1 MKLTQLSLNT
11 RERSEMRSTAA
22 LFKGN
27 LEAKETIEL
36 ALDFGPNDILKRR
49 AILDLLN
56 TSEGIDLREPWRS
69 AWRLIEEFWDESVPE
84 HYYGRLG
91 VYNVRER
98 LRSGER
104 SGALVSAI
112 VDLVVPRL
120 SIESYEG
127 WEELYEGWEE
137 LQFRKLPKQ
146 PKTFRDL
153 FMARLTSGEIIDPS
167 FLGLQELTEGEFLT
181 SLANALD
188 AAVIRG
194 LDIGR
199 RIGWRPHLFLN
210 RVYYVSES
218 ERGKGNDE
226 PDEFE
231 QGIAPSVKLL
241 YSVVSRLVG
250 IDRSAALGFISRWK
264 QQDSPI
270 HLRLWAAMSRDSRIT
285 PSAEVGDFI
294 LHLKKEVFWDIDH
307 HPEIAEL
314 RALRFS
320 ELDNATQK
328 AITQKIRRGPPR
340 HLWPKNEKTDRIE
353 EGRLYWIVRELKR
366 IEVAGAT
373 LPQRDKIWLKSNIG
387 RFPALAKM
395 NRIDEGFFPALAK
408 MNRIDI
414 DEGFLESPQAQRVP
428 SNPDRAF
435 DSLEGIA
442 RLRKLERKL
451 SAPRRGWDEDSAGN
465 ASDWLQEEGN
475 PMRVLRELELS
486 PDGGAEF
493 PQVWERLGWAHSNPE
508 HKSQKTCVRTLLVLL
523 AKLPEKTLSQAIQ
536 GISQWLSCWE
546 KDIVA
551 APEWSVVWHRVW
563 PLAVEAT
570 NAMQLSNQEPDLNI
584 VVSAASYGSAALD
597 TLNTPAG
604 KLVGVFL
611 AACPNLAEN
620 PRPFDDASDLGKM
633 RNDVIN
639 APGRSGLIAKHR
651 MIEALSYFLSADKE
665 WTKEHLIRPL
675 RKDDDGALT
684 LWRAVSRRTRF
695 KNVLN
700 IIGNDMVE
708 RSRDD
713 QLDHNTRHSL
723 AFSLVV
729 ESLHALREGRDPAVA
744 QDRIQ
749 QMIRLLEAEV
759 RTYCAAAITRFV
771 SDLSEENEHSPERLF
786 QAAVKPFLQQVW
798 PPDRLLV
805 SPGISDR
812 LSKLPALTR
821 GEFANA
827 VDTIERFLMPFDCR
841 SMIGYGLYGGDRDPK
856 LSMIDD
862 EAKAEALLRLLDRT
876 VGTADNAVI
885 PYDLGD
891 ALGQVRKVAP
901 DLAQTQKYRRL
912 AMAARRV

>member
-1 MKLTQLSLNT
+1 MKLTQFSLNT
-11 RERSEMRSTAA
+11 RDRSEMRSTAA

-49 AILDLLN
+49 AILDLLS

-69 AWRLIEEFWDESVPE
+69 AWRLIEEFWDESVPK
-84 HYYGRLG
+84 HYGQLG
-91 VYNVRER
+91 VHYVQER

-112 VDLVVPRL
+112 VDLVAPRL
-120 SIESYEG
+120 SIES
-127 WEELYEGWEE
+127 YEGWEE

-241 YSVVSRLVG
+241 YSVVSRLVD

-307 HPEIAEL
+307 HPEIAAL

-328 AITQKIRRGPPR
+328 TITQKIRRGPPR
-340 HLWPKNEKTDRIE
+340 HLWPKNEKADRIE

-387 RFPALAKM
+387 RFPALTKM
-395 NRIDEGFFPALAK
+395 NR
-408 MNRIDI
+408 I
-414 DEGFLESPQAQRVP
+414 DEGFLESPQGQRVP

-451 SAPRRGWDEDSAGN
+451 SAPLHGWGDSPADR
-465 ASDWLQEEGN
+465 AWDWLQEEGN
-475 PMRVLRELELS
+475 PMRVLRDLELS

-493 PQVWERLGWAHSNPE
+493 PKVWERLGWAHSISEN
-508 HKSQKTCVRTLLVLL
+508 KSQKTCVRTLLVLL
-523 AKLPEKTLSQAIQ
+523 AKLPKKTLSQAIQ
-536 GISQWLSCWE
+536 GISQWLSCWK

-584 VVSAASYGSAALD
+584 VLPAASYGSADLD

-620 PRPFDDASDLGKM
+620 PRPFDEASDLGKM

-675 RKDDDGALT
+675 RKDDDGALA
-684 LWRAVSRRTRF
+684 LWRAVSRRTRRTQF
-695 KNVLN
+695 KDVLE

-708 RSRDD
+708 RTKDD
-713 QLDHNTRHSL
+713 QLDRDTRHSL

-771 SDLSEENEHSPERLF
+771 SDLSEEKEHSPERLF

-821 GEFANA
+821 DEFANA

-862 EAKAEALLRLLDRT
+862 KAKAEALLRLLDRT

-901 DLAQTQKYRRL
+901 DLARTQKYRRL

>member
-11 RERSEMRSTAA
+11 RDRSEMRSTAA

-27 LEAKETIEL
+27 LEKKETIEL
-36 ALDFGPNDILKRR
+36 ALSFGPNDILKRR
-49 AILDLLN
+49 AILDLLS

-84 HYYGRLG
+84 HYRRLG
-91 VYNVRER
+91 VHYVQER
-98 LRSGER
+98 LCSGER

-127 WEELYEGWEE
+127 WEEL
-137 LQFRKLPKQ
+137 QFRKLPKQ

-153 FMARLTSGEIIDPS
+153 FLARLTSGEIIDPA
-167 FLGLQELTEGEFLT
+167 FLGLQELTEGEFLI

-199 RIGWRPHLFLN
+199 RIGSSPFLK
-210 RVYYVSES
+210 RVYYASES
-218 ERGKGNDE
+218 DGKEKDD
-226 PDEFE
+226 PDKFV

-241 YSVVSRLVG
+241 YSVISRLVD

-264 QQDSPI
+264 RQDSPI
-270 HLRLWAAMSRDSRIT
+270 HLRLWAAMSRNSQIT
-285 PSAEVGDFI
+285 PAAEVGDFI
-294 LHLKKEVFWDIDH
+294 VRLKKEVLWDIDH

-314 RALRFS
+314 RARRFS

-328 AITQKIRRGPPR
+328 AITKKIRKGPSR
-340 HLWPKNEKTDRIE
+340 HLWPKNAEADHIEKDRLC
-353 EGRLYWIVRELKR
+353 RIVQELKR

-373 LPQRDKIWLKSNIG
+373 LPQHDKIWLESNIG
-387 RFPALAKM
+387 RFTALAKM
-395 NRIDEGFFPALAK
+395 NRIDEGF
-408 MNRIDI
+408 
-414 DEGFLESPQAQRVP
+414 LESPQVRSLQE
-428 SNPDRAF
+428 NPDRSLDA
-435 DSLEGIA
+435 LEGIA
-442 RLRKLERKL
+442 RLQALEKKL
-451 SAPRRGWDEDSAGN
+451 SAPRRGWDDDPAGR
-465 ASDWLQEEGN
+465 AWAWIREEGN
-475 PMRVLRELELS
+475 PMRVLRDMASS

-523 AKLPEKTLSQAIQ
+523 AKLPKKTLSQAIQ

-551 APEWSVVWHRVW
+551 TPGWSVVWHRVW

-570 NAMQLSNQEPDLNI
+570 NAVQPSHQVPDLNV
-584 VVSAASYGSAALD
+584 VVSAASNRRADLD
-597 TLNTPAG
+597 ILNPPAG

-611 AACPNLAEN
+611 AACPNINLAEN
-620 PRPFDDASDLGKM
+620 PRPFDDASDLKKM

-639 APGRSGLIAKHR
+639 APERSGLIAKHR
-651 MIEALSYFLSADKE
+651 MIGALRYFLSADKE
-665 WTKEHLIRPL
+665 WTEEHLIRPL
-675 RKDDDGALT
+675 RRDDDSALA
-684 LWRAVSRRTRF
+684 LWQEVSRQTQF
-695 KNVLN
+695 TDVLN

-708 RSRDD
+708 RTKDD
-713 QLDHNTRHSL
+713 QLDRDTRHSL
-723 AFSLVV
+723 AFSLVI

-744 QDRIQ
+744 QDRIR

-759 RTYCAAAITRFV
+759 RTYCAEAITRFV
-771 SDLSEENEHSPERLF
+771 SDLSEKSEHSPEHLF

-812 LSKLPALTR
+812 LSKLPARTR

-827 VDTIERFLMPFDCR
+827 VDTIERFLMPFD
-841 SMIGYGLYGGDRDPK
+841 SWTMFDYGLYSGDDEPK

-901 DLAQTQKYRRL
+901 DLARTQKYSRL
-912 AMAARRV
+912 AMAARRVR

>member
-11 RERSEMRSTAA
+11 RDRSEMRSTAA

-27 LEAKETIEL
+27 LEEKETIEL
-36 ALDFGPNDILKRR
+36 ALSFGPNDILKRR
-49 AILDLLN
+49 AILDLLS

-84 HYYGRLG
+84 HYRRLG

-120 SIESYEG
+120 SIESYED
-127 WEELYEGWEE
+127 WEE

-153 FMARLTSGEIIDPS
+153 FLARLTSGEIIDPA
-167 FLGLQELTEGEFLT
+167 FLGLQKLTEGEFLI

-199 RIGWRPHLFLN
+199 RIGWRSHLFLS

-226 PDEFE
+226 PDEFV

-241 YSVVSRLVG
+241 YSVVSRLAD
-250 IDRSAALGFISRWK
+250 IDRPTALGFISRWK
-264 QQDSPI
+264 RQDSPV
-270 HLRLWAAMSRDSRIT
+270 HLRLWAAMSRDLRIT
-285 PSAEVGDFI
+285 PAAEVGDFI
-294 LHLKKEVFWDIDH
+294 LHLKKEVFCDVEH

-314 RALRFS
+314 RARHFS

-340 HLWPKNEKTDRIE
+340 YLWPKSTEADHIEK
-353 EGRLYWIVRELKR
+353 GRHHWIVRELKR
-366 IEVAGAT
+366 IEVAGAP
-373 LPQRDKIWLKSNIG
+373 LPQRDKIWLESNIG

-395 NRIDEGFFPALAK
+395 NRIDEGFLK
-408 MNRIDI
+408 
-414 DEGFLESPQAQRVP
+414 SPQAQRVP
-428 SNPDRAF
+428 INSNPDRAL

-451 SAPRRGWDEDSAGN
+451 SAPRRRWNDDSAGS

-475 PMRVLRELELS
+475 PMRVLRDMES
-486 PDGGAEF
+486 SSDGGAEF
-493 PQVWERLGWAHSNPE
+493 PQVWERLGWAYSNSE
-508 HKSQKTCVRTLLVLL
+508 NQSQKTCVHTLLALL
-523 AKLPEKTLSQAIQ
+523 AKLPRETLSQAIQ

-546 KDIVA
+546 KDIVTT
-551 APEWSVVWHRVW
+551 PEWPMVWHRVW
-563 PLAVEAT
+563 PLAIKAT
-570 NAMQLSNQEPDLNI
+570 NAIQPSNQEPDLNI
-584 VVSAASYGSAALD
+584 VLPAASYGSADLD
-597 TLNTPAG
+597 TLNTPVG

-611 AACPNLAEN
+611 AACPNLEKN

-633 RNDVIN
+633 RSDVIN
-639 APGRSGLIAKHR
+639 APGHSGLIAKHR

-675 RKDDDGALT
+675 RGDDDGALA

-708 RSRDD
+708 RTRDD
-713 QLDHNTRHSL
+713 QLDRNTRHSL

-771 SDLSEENEHSPERLF
+771 SDLSEDNEHSPEHLF

-841 SMIGYGLYGGDRDPK
+841 LMLNYGLYGEDDDGKPK

-862 EAKAEALLRLLDRT
+862 KAKAEALLRLLDRT
-876 VGTADNAVI
+876 VGTADNAVV

>member
-11 RERSEMRSTAA
+11 RDRSEMRSTAA

-27 LEAKETIEL
+27 LEEKETIEL
-36 ALDFGPNDILKRR
+36 ALSFGPNDILKRR
-49 AILDLLN
+49 AILHLLS
-56 TSEGIDLREPWRS
+56 TSEGIDLCEPWRS
-69 AWRLIEEFWDESVPE
+69 AWRLLEEFWDEPVLD
-84 HYYGRLG
+84 HYGQLG
-91 VYNVRER
+91 VHYVQDR

-112 VDLVVPRL
+112 VDLVAPRL
-120 SIESYEG
+120 SIKAYER
-127 WEELYEGWEE
+127 WE
-137 LQFRKLPKQ
+137 LQFLTLPKR
-146 PKTFRDL
+146 PKTFHDL
-153 FMARLTSGEIIDPS
+153 FRARQISGKIVDPA
-167 FLGLQELTEGEFLT
+167 FWGLQKLTEGEFLI

-194 LDIGR
+194 LDIER
-199 RIGWRPHLFLN
+199 RIGWSLHLFLK

-226 PDEFE
+226 PDEFV

-241 YSVVSRLVG
+241 YSVVLRIVD
-250 IDRSAALGFISRWK
+250 IDLAAALGFISRWK

-270 HLRLWAAMSRDSRIT
+270 HLRLWAAMSRDSQIT
-285 PSAEVGDFI
+285 PAAEVGDFI
-294 LHLKKEVFWDIDH
+294 LHLKKEVFWDIDR

-314 RALRFS
+314 RSLRFS

-328 AITQKIRRGPPR
+328 AITQKIRKGPPR
-340 HLWPKNEKTDRIE
+340 HLWPKDAEADRIE
-353 EGRLYWIVRELKR
+353 EARLYWIVRELKR

-373 LPQRDKIWLKSNIG
+373 LPQRDKTWLESNIG

-395 NRIDEGFFPALAK
+395 NR
-408 MNRIDI
+408 I

-428 SNPDRAF
+428 SNPDRSL

-442 RLRKLERKL
+442 RLQALEKKL
-451 SAPRRGWDEDSAGN
+451 SAPLHGWGDSPADR
-465 ASDWLQEEGN
+465 AWDWLQEEGN
-475 PMRVLRELELS
+475 PMRVLRDLELS
-486 PDGGAEF
+486 PDSGAEF
-493 PQVWERLGWAHSNPE
+493 PKVWERLGWAHSNPD
-508 HKSQKTCVRTLLVLL
+508 HKSQKTCVRTLFVLL
-523 AKLPEKTLSQAIQ
+523 AKLPKKTLSQAIQ

-546 KDIVA
+546 KDIVV
-551 APEWSVVWHRVW
+551 APGWSVVWHRVW

-570 NAMQLSNQEPDLNI
+570 NAMQPSNQEPDLNI
-584 VVSAASYGSAALD
+584 VMPASPYGPADMD

-620 PRPFDDASDLGKM
+620 PPPFDDASDLGKM

-651 MIEALSYFLSADKE
+651 MIEELRYFLSADRG
-665 WTKEHLIRPL
+665 WTEEHLIRPF
-675 RKDDDGALT
+675 RRDDAGALA

-708 RSRDD
+708 RTRDD
-713 QLDHNTRHSL
+713 QLDRDTRHSL
-723 AFSLVV
+723 AFSLVI

-759 RTYCAAAITRFV
+759 RTYCAEAVTRFV
-771 SDLSEENEHSPERLF
+771 SALSEKNEHSPEHLF

-827 VDTIERFLMPFDCR
+827 VDTIERFLMPFD
-841 SMIGYGLYGGDRDPK
+841 SWSLFDYGLYSGDDDGKPK

-862 EAKAEALLRLLDRT
+862 KTKAEALLRLLDRT